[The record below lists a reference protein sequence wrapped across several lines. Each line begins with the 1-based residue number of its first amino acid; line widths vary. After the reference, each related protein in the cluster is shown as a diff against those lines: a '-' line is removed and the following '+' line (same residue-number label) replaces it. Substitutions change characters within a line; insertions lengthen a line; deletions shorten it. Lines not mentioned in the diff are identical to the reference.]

1 MSDYAKRRRMMV
13 DTQVRPADVTKFPII
28 DAMLTVPREAFV
40 PRDRME
46 AAYMSENIAIGGN
59 RVILE
64 PRTFA
69 KMLDA
74 LALGNDDLVLDLGAG
89 LGYSSAVI
97 AHIAEA
103 VVAVEDDEARLSEA
117 ESLLAEHHADN
128 VILHGGA
135 LSEGA
140 PEHGPYDAI
149 LIEGAVEEVPEVMEC
164 YLMSGEADY
173 LIRVLVRDAND
184 YERVHREVLSGLPGV
199 ARLHSSFT
207 IRRVFSRTTMPVPDT
222 VDVVEG
228 V

>member
-1 MSDYAKRRRMMV
+1 M
-13 DTQVRPADVTKFPII
+13 II
-28 DAMLTVPREAFV
+28 AYTLT
-40 PRDRME
+40 
-46 AAYMSENIAIGGN
+46 
-59 RVILE
+59 
-64 PRTFA
+64 RTFGSSREPA
-69 KMLDA
+69 STSLENALVFHGFLDELLQRPLDA

-149 LIEGAVEEVPEVMEC
+149 LIEGAVEEVPEAIIGQLKEGGRMACLFMEGTLGVVRIG
-164 YLMSGEADY
+164 YKLDGGMSWRFSFNASAPV
-173 LIRVLVRDAND
+173 I
-184 YERVHREVLSGLPGV
+184 PGFEK
-199 ARLHSSFT
+199 ARAFAL
-207 IRRVFSRTTMPVPDT
+207 
-222 VDVVEG
+222 
-228 V
+228 

>member
-46 AAYMSENIAIGGN
+46 AAYMSENIAIGGS

-149 LIEGAVEEVPEVMEC
+149 LIEGAVEEVPEAIIGQLKEGGRMACLFMEGTLGVVRIG
-164 YLMSGEADY
+164 YKLDGGMSWRFSFNASAPV
-173 LIRVLVRDAND
+173 I
-184 YERVHREVLSGLPGV
+184 PGFEK
-199 ARLHSSFT
+199 ARAFAL
-207 IRRVFSRTTMPVPDT
+207 
-222 VDVVEG
+222 
-228 V
+228 

>member
-149 LIEGAVEEVPEVMEC
+149 LIEGAVEEVPEAIIGQLKEGGRMACLFMEGTLGVVRIG
-164 YLMSGEADY
+164 YKLDGGMSWRFSFNASAPV
-173 LIRVLVRDAND
+173 I
-184 YERVHREVLSGLPGV
+184 PGFEK
-199 ARLHSSFT
+199 ARAFAL
-207 IRRVFSRTTMPVPDT
+207 
-222 VDVVEG
+222 
-228 V
+228 